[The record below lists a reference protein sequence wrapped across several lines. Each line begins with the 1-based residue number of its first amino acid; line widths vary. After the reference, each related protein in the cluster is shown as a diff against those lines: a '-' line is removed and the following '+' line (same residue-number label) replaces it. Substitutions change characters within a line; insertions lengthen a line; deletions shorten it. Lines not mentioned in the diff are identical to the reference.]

1 MTTPTIF
8 IIINVPRVTKP
19 DSFFVMVDY
28 NLKLKIVILN
38 DGFSNGSD
46 IYLLLFPTLS
56 LIRLLP
62 DLTTGNNTSC

>member
-19 DSFFVMVDY
+19 DRFFVMVDY

-38 DGFSNGSD
+38 DEFSNGSD
-46 IYLLLFPTLS
+46 IFPFIISYSIT
-56 LIRLLP
+56 
-62 DLTTGNNTSC
+62 DKTFTGLDYG